1 MIDADS
7 ERKIAE
13 AIADFS
19 TGRTCLIV
27 AHRLSTVVTADLI
40 VVMDHGRIVDQ
51 GSHAE
56 LLARCPVYRTIAQHQ
71 LFQPPPDDRAPPVI
85 RQEAAV

>member
-13 AIADFS
+13 AIADFA

-27 AHRLSTVVTADLI
+27 AHRLSTVINADLI
-40 VVMDHGRIVDQ
+40 VVMDAGRIVDQ
-51 GSHAE
+51 GTHAE
-56 LLARCPVYRTIAQHQ
+56 LLKRCDVYRMLAQHQ
-71 LFQPPPDDRAPPVI
+71 LVQPPSSEGSAGD
-85 RQEAAV
+85 AAA